1 MIVSIKYATIR
12 FLSKIGT
19 NGENLEIKWRN
30 TKFHLHVY
38 VYILLITLCINCTT
52 MTFFYNNICGYWQ
65 GRIFWGGAGGAHPP
79 RFFCTPPRNFCTPP
93 RKMCTPLEKCA
104 PPKQKVNGKKIRS

>member
-52 MTFFYNNICGYWQ
+52 MTFFYNNICGYWCSYQ
-65 GRIFWGGAGGAHPP
+65 DLDW
-79 RFFCTPPRNFCTPP
+79 N
-93 RKMCTPLEKCA
+93 LESNSLLA
-104 PPKQKVNGKKIRS
+104 ELIRS